1 MNWNRTKTIF
11 IITFLFLNIFLIW
24 QLIEK
29 NNSNQMNMI
38 AQASIQE
45 VLRDNNVQ
53 IDVELPEDTIEAGHV
68 LGKMMPFS
76 ESELNTL
83 NNQEVSLRDGS
94 TIISVLDEPYELRE
108 GQFAQDLNQFLN
120 TYVTNGSNYQFA
132 RFDSEDRRVLL
143 QQTYEGTTAYAFE
156 AEPLIL
162 QLNDDGNLIGYQQSY
177 YEFEPTGRER
187 EVLSSIKAIEVLLNA
202 QHIGVNDT
210 VTLVEFGYY
219 SFYSPQGGA
228 QVFAPMWR
236 VTVEGETYLV
246 HAINPEIQQ
255 LS

>member
-11 IITFLFLNIFLIW
+11 IITFLFLNIFLTW
-24 QLIEK
+24 QLIDK

-38 AQASIQE
+38 AQATIQE
-45 VLRDNNVQ
+45 VLRDNNVR
-53 IDVELPEDTIEAGHV
+53 IDVELPEETISAGHV
-68 LGKMMPFS
+68 LGKTVPFS
-76 ESELNTL
+76 ERQMSALS
-83 NNQEVSLRDGS
+83 NQEAELVDGT
-94 TIISVLDEPYELRE
+94 TIISTLDEPVPLRE
-108 GQFAQDLNQFLN
+108 GQFSQDLSQFLN
-120 TYVTNGSNYQFA
+120 SYVTNGNEYRFG
-132 RFDSEDRRVLL
+132 RFDTEERQVLL
-143 QQTYEGTTAYAFE
+143 QQTYEEKTAHAFE
-156 AEPLIL
+156 AEPLLL
-162 QLNDDGNLIGYQQSY
+162 QLNEDGEIVGYQQSY

-202 QHIGVNDT
+202 QYIGVNNT
-210 VTLVEFGYY
+210 VTHVEFGYY